1 MADDPMRSGDGGR
14 SGGGGFLGMGS
25 GTIVAV
31 LISAVFGVALGIVL
45 STSNADTE
53 NVVSREAID
62 RSVPDAEFCIEYGA
76 SAVVADLRVFLSFNP
91 FSVYVTQPTM
101 QPGCI
106 IRRSNWTILQQRNVI
121 SSEQTRECKNRL
133 NTFGFTGSLE
143 GSPRIDCIYQNDSA
157 GNLFSR
163 DSDGFSPNPERDD
176 F

>member
-1 MADDPMRSGDGGR
+1 MADDPVRGDG
-14 SGGGGFLGMGS
+14 GGGGFLGMGTS
-25 GTIVAV
+25 TIVAAIV
-31 LISAVFGVALGIVL
+31 ALIFGTALGIVL

-76 SAVVADLRVFLSFNP
+76 SAVVADVRVFLSFNP
-91 FSVYVTQPTM
+91 FSVYVTQPAM

-106 IRRSNWTILQQRNVI
+106 IRKSNWTILQQRNVI
-121 SSEQTRECKNRL
+121 SSDQARECKNRL
-133 NTFGFTGSLE
+133 NTFGFTGALDN
-143 GSPRIDCIYQNDSA
+143 SPRVDCVYQNDSA

-163 DSDGFSPNPERDD
+163 DRDGFSPNPEGDD